1 MYFTKESSKRIPST
15 EKLFEHFF
23 WVSEVERMEAGESS
37 SHVEVV
43 VSTPSPSSPAG
54 QAILAVPVVN
64 LTLFLCKLHRMVDCR
79 LCTEYVRDYLY

>member
-23 WVSEVERMEAGESS
+23 WVSKVERMEAGESPA
-37 SHVEVV
+37 HVEVV
-43 VSTPSPSSPAG
+43 VSTPSSSSSPAG

-64 LTLFLCKLHRMVDCR
+64 LTLLLCKLQRMIKLQIV
-79 LCTEYVRDYLY
+79 